1 MIKKLRAELKKNA
14 DKTYN
19 FNQFFK
25 TPIKAYGV
33 RYPVLRKLAKKH
45 CPEIV
50 DEKLCEA
57 LWKSGMHEEAVVAIA
72 WAKHKKI
79 ATVELMKHWLDSFA
93 SNWSQVDDI
102 CLSVLG
108 PMLEKDPSLVPVVK
122 SWTSSKSLWTRRASA
137 AAFVVPGRHGK
148 YLDHIFDVSKKLM
161 HDKEDLVQKGY
172 GWALK
177 EASRKNKKEV
187 LNFVLKH
194 KKEMTRTAFRYAIE
208 LFPKDLKR
216 RAMSKE

>member
-1 MIKKLRAELKKNA
+1 MLAKLRSELKKHS

-45 CPEIV
+45 CPDFV
-50 DEKLCEA
+50 DEKLCDA

-72 WAKHKKI
+72 WAKQKKI
-79 ATVELMKHWLDSFA
+79 ATLELMKTWLDSSV

-108 PMLEKDPSLVPVVK
+108 PMVEKDASLIPKIK
-122 SWTSSKSLWTRRASA
+122 SWTKATSLWTRRASA
-137 AAFVVPGRHGK
+137 VAFVIPGRHGH
-148 YLDHIFDVSKKLM
+148 YLNHIFDVSKKLM
-161 HDKEDLVQKGY
+161 HDPEDLVQKGY

-177 EASRKNKKEV
+177 EASKPHQRKVFE
-187 LNFVLKH
+187 FVLQH
-194 KKEMTRTAFRYAIE
+194 KKKMTRTALRYAIE
-208 LFPKDLKR
+208 LLPAHMKR
-216 RAMSKE
+216 RAMAKE